1 MPDELALDLSL
12 PRLKTAGGLA
22 RRAIREHFADGL
34 GCERTDELS
43 LVVTEL
49 VSNAVVHGQG
59 AIKLAVR
66 VDGDRVQGEVIDEGG
81 GFEHEVRERGSED
94 FTGRG
99 LSIAPRTSPAAA
111 CRLSP
116 HCRTGGAFTRAR
128 PMCGSSLRYL
138 TPLPGSPR
146 RSLARTR
153 RSDFSTRRLDPA
165 PDQARTAPHKVA
177 ARRTHRL
184 VGNGETISPCAAQG
198 SRRRSSSPASL
209 VRERQH
215 Y

>member
-12 PRLKTAGGLA
+12 PRLKTAGCLA
-22 RRAIREHFADGL
+22 RRAIRERFADGL

-81 GFEHEVRERGSED
+81 GFEHEVRERG
-94 FTGRG
+94 
-99 LSIAPRTSPAAA
+99 PRTSPAAA

-128 PMCGSSLRYL
+128 PMCGSS
-138 TPLPGSPR
+138 
-146 RSLARTR
+146 
-153 RSDFSTRRLDPA
+153 
-165 PDQARTAPHKVA
+165 
-177 ARRTHRL
+177 
-184 VGNGETISPCAAQG
+184 
-198 SRRRSSSPASL
+198 SR
-209 VRERQH
+209 
-215 Y
+215 

>member
-22 RRAIREHFADGL
+22 RRAIRERFADGL

-81 GFEHEVRERGSED
+81 GFEHEPRAAGPRASA
-94 FTGRG
+94 GRG
-99 LSIAPRTSPAAA
+99 LLIVN
-111 CRLSP
+111 RLTTRWGVHEGTTHVWFEMLTGSRGQQGAGP
-116 HCRTGGAFTRAR
+116 HVGEESR
-128 PMCGSSLRYL
+128 P
-138 TPLPGSPR
+138 PQLPG
-146 RSLARTR
+146 
-153 RSDFSTRRLDPA
+153 
-165 PDQARTAPHKVA
+165 
-177 ARRTHRL
+177 
-184 VGNGETISPCAAQG
+184 
-198 SRRRSSSPASL
+198 
-209 VRERQH
+209 
-215 Y
+215 